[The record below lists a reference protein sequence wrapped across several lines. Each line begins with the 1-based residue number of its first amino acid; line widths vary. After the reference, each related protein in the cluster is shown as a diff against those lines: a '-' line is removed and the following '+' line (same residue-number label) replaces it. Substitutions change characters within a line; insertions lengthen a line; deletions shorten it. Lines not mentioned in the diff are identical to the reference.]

1 MRDRRPARFERARA
15 HRSWHRPQA
24 RDHRRHAVVPDLV
37 EEILGDLGW
46 RRIDR
51 MAQRLRRGLR
61 AAFLVA
67 AVVVAGSIAVEA
79 ADRAASGRVPGRLDE
94 AISTFGEVPSE
105 WRSADWADWIG
116 GVERAPSDEASPER
130 TERWNS
136 VIAAAPWSPV

>member
-1 MRDRRPARFERARA
+1 MRDRRPVRFERHRA
-15 HRSWHRPQA
+15 HRSWPRIQA
-24 RDHRRHAVVPDLV
+24 SVHRRRAVVPDLV

-51 MAQRLRRGLR
+51 MAHRLRRGLR

-67 AVVVAGSIAVEA
+67 AVAVAGSIAVEA
-79 ADRAASGRVPGRLDE
+79 ADRAASGRAPGRLDE
-94 AISTFGEVPSE
+94 AIRNFGEVPSE
-105 WRSADWADWIG
+105 WRDADWAEWMG
-116 GVERAPSDEASPER
+116 GVEPPPSQDPSPTR